1 MYGNGME
8 NVVSRVLSRN
18 LTYIRRQMLFR
29 QIIMIITF
37 VLIHAWNINSIG
49 ICWSLIM
56 SLYLMKFHMRSH
68 SDQTLSPNF
77 RRFSTGS
84 TLYICSNIHRFN
96 KTGEQLC
103 HFTHHSAKEK
113 CQAQGRVCQQEAAKS
128 FSTDPNWRWC
138 SCLEEAKMWPMWL
151 RSSLWEGTA
160 TACEDE
166 AQETFNG
173 WSCLWSN
180 SWKVEESIFPTF
192 APFVPHQGPGQGGN
206 LPQLWRFKPGRTSG
220 NRHMWLLWG
229 RVRLW
234 RRL

>member
-68 SDQTLSPNF
+68 SDQTLSSNF

-103 HFTHHSAKEK
+103 HFTHH
-113 CQAQGRVCQQEAAKS
+113 CQCPIKI
-128 FSTDPNWRWC
+128 NWSIKRYTQTLDFTQIKG
-138 SCLEEAKMWPMWL
+138 SKRPLMIKL
-151 RSSLWEGTA
+151 
-160 TACEDE
+160 
-166 AQETFNG
+166 
-173 WSCLWSN
+173 WSC
-180 SWKVEESIFPTF
+180 V
-192 APFVPHQGPGQGGN
+192 AVPQWHYVN
-206 LPQLWRFKPGRTSG
+206 Y
-220 NRHMWLLWG
+220 
-229 RVRLW
+229 
-234 RRL
+234 